1 MKEKC
6 RRVCALLLALLL
18 LAGCAAPGAADA
30 PQKENGKT
38 GDITLPVQAADAD
51 TDTGK
56 TASVEAEPEALET
69 RDELA
74 ARSLPEG
81 MASVTAQCA
90 VGQMLYLGGVGQDG
104 AVFARMDAAGEVE
117 MQTLPEPFDFFYA
130 LCRTEDGFDALCG
143 SYPLTYMDAD
153 GNLAQ
158 SDPSEGSMTLLHF
171 DADGRFRSE
180 TPLAERYGGNG
191 ESFKGMVKA
200 DGGYVCHGPRTLVFL
215 AEDGTQRGRIDAQ
228 QDSGQVFAALAQT
241 ETAVYALVC
250 DRYTDAAELWTL
262 DTANADAK
270 AALPLDCGQAGGLG
284 IDADGGLLLNTEEAV
299 LRLDAGSGETQTLFS
314 WESLGVNGQ
323 SYAVLE
329 PWAGG
334 YALYEPYQETAD
346 AIQKVTAAPRRELTL
361 AAGDVRGLT
370 AIVNDFNRSQTRYT
384 VKIVNYSGEEMD
396 RLRTEVLAGNSP
408 DLFCF
413 ETPQTSL
420 TKACADLYPMLDA
433 DAELGRGF
441 FVPGLLEAMTEGG
454 ALYWLPYSF
463 HVSTMIASADDFDHA
478 GVSFQELETRLAALD
493 GEKTLFQPFVTKSWL
508 LSVLAP
514 FAAARLV
521 DEAEGTC
528 RFDSEEFLEL
538 LEFCGRWGAEEKSEE
553 DLVLAYESGAA
564 EPFTAV
570 LEYGIYV
577 GVPPMTSYADHF
589 YFLGYPTQ
597 DGTEKGGMFGLE
609 LCFAMAAQPSDPEG
623 AWEFLRFVMHRN
635 EQETE
640 GAYGGTC
647 ALPASQ
653 KAMDAMIEKMQ
664 TTGSRFLG
672 TETKVS
678 VYAAAQF
685 RQLIESTTRLES
697 ADKALLE
704 IVNAESLPFFYGE
717 KTAEEAARI
726 IQNRASLY
734 LAERS
739 AS

>member
-1 MKEKC
+1 MKKC
-6 RRVCALLLALLL
+6 RRLCALLLALLL
-18 LAGCAAPGAADA
+18 LAGCAAPGAVDA

-38 GDITLPVQAADAD
+38 GNITLPAQETAAD
-51 TDTGK
+51 TE
-56 TASVEAEPEALET
+56 TAASMETEPEVMET
-69 RDELA
+69 RDELT
-74 ARSLPEG
+74 ARSLPEE

-90 VGQMLYLGGVGQDG
+90 VGETLYLGGVGQDG
-104 AVFARMDAAGEVE
+104 AVFARMDAAGDFE
-117 MQTLPEPFDFFYA
+117 MRPLPETFEFFYA

-143 SYPLTYMDAD
+143 SYPLTYMNAD
-153 GNLAQ
+153 GDLVQ
-158 SDPSEGSMTLLHF
+158 SDLTEFGMTLLHF
-171 DADGRFRSE
+171 DADGSFRAE
-180 TPLAERYGGNG
+180 TPLTERYDGNG
-191 ESFKGMVKA
+191 ENFKGMVKA
-200 DGGYVCHGPRTLVFL
+200 GGGYVCQAPRTLVFL

-228 QDSGQVFAALAQT
+228 QDSGQTFAALVQT

-262 DTANADAK
+262 DTANAAAK
-270 AALPLDCGQAGGLG
+270 AVLPLDCGQAEGLG
-284 IDADGGLLLNTEEAV
+284 IAADGGLLLNTEEAV
-299 LRLDAGSGETQTLFS
+299 LRLDAVSGETQTLFL

-323 SYAVLE
+323 SYAILE
-329 PWAGG
+329 PWASG

-346 AIQKVTAAPRRELTL
+346 AIQTVTAAPRRELMI
-361 AAGDVRGLT
+361 AAGDARGLT

-384 VKIVNYSGEEMD
+384 VKIANYETAEMD

-413 ETPQTSL
+413 ETPQASL

-433 DAELGRGF
+433 DAEFGRDF

-508 LSVLAP
+508 LGVLTP

-521 DEAEGTC
+521 DETEGTC

-553 DLVLAYESGAA
+553 EMVLAYESGAA

-570 LEYGIYV
+570 LEYGTYV
-577 GVPPMTSYADHF
+577 GVPPMTSYGDRF

-597 DGTEKGGMFGLE
+597 DGAEKGGMFGLE
-609 LCFAMAAQPSDPEG
+609 LCFAMAAQPSDPDG
-623 AWEFLRFVMHRN
+623 AWEFLRFVMRCN

-647 ALPASQ
+647 ALPALQ
-653 KAMDAMIEKMQ
+653 KAMDAMLEKMQ
-664 TTGSRFLG
+664 TTGSRFFG
-672 TETKVS
+672 AETKVS
-678 VYAAAQF
+678 AYAAAQF

-697 ADKALLE
+697 TDEELLK
-704 IVNAESLPFFYGE
+704 IVNTEALPFFDGE
-717 KTAEEAARI
+717 KTAEEAAKV
-726 IQNRASLY
+726 IQNRAALY